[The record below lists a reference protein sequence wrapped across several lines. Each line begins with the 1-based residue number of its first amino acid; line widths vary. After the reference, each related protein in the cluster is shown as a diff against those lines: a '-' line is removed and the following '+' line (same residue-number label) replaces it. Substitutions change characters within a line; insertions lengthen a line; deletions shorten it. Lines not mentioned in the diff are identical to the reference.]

1 MTIFS
6 NIHMFS
12 LKVSRTRMHSS
23 RMRTARSS
31 SRPEGGSPPGSPSGP
46 GIPPPGA
53 DPPGP
58 GTPRTRH
65 PLPGEQNDR
74 QVQKYYLPQT
84 SFAGGKKGSFKYG
97 FNSLK
102 FQNQCLVGV
111 THQLLPFLDESTV
124 HLEHVPMS
132 HILYVVHA

>member
-1 MTIFS
+1 
-6 NIHMFS
+6 
-12 LKVSRTRMHSS
+12 
-23 RMRTARSS
+23 MRTARSS
-31 SRPEGGSPPGSPSGP
+31 SRPEGGVSTRQPLGTRHPSPGSR
-46 GIPPPGA
+46 PPW
-53 DPPGP
+53 
-58 GTPRTRH
+58 TRH

-132 HILYVVHA
+132 HILYVVHAWCQ